1 MLTPYLIGTLL
12 LILIPAI
19 ITVGMVFTEYDGLTA
34 PRWNGLDNFP
44 LVFNDPLFPI
54 ALRNSLTFIA
64 LAVPLRLVAT
74 LGLALLLSRPRRGI
88 QFYRVSVFLPTIIP
102 DVAYALIWLWIFNP
116 VYGPLN
122 HLLAVFGIAGPAW
135 LAQQETALLALAL
148 MAGFTIGEGFVVL
161 LAGLQDIPQDYYD
174 AAAVDGANGW
184 QRFRTITFPLIRP
197 WLILLTFR
205 DIILN
210 MQNTFT
216 PAYLMT
222 GGGPYYA
229 TLTMPLLVFEE
240 AFDRFRFGHGA
251 VMMLLLFI
259 GVGGLLLVIYRLVK
273 GWGYVDEV

>member
-1 MLTPYLIGTLL
+1 LRLLGTL
-12 LILIPAI
+12 
-19 ITVGMVFTEYDGLTA
+19 
-34 PRWNGLDNFP
+34 
-44 LVFNDPLFPI
+44 
-54 ALRNSLTFIA
+54 
-64 LAVPLRLVAT
+64 AV
-74 LGLALLLSRPRRGI
+74 ALLLSRPRHGI

-122 HLLAVFGIAGPAW
+122 HLLAAVGISGPAW
-135 LAQQETALLALAL
+135 LAQRETALPALAL

-161 LAGLQDIPQDYYD
+161 LAGLQDIPQEYYD

-184 QRFRTITFPLIRP
+184 QRFLRITFPLIRP

-251 VMMLLLFI
+251 VMLLMLFL

-273 GWGYVDEV
+273 GWGYIDEV